1 VSELAAIATALIKGA
16 TLPCGPAMDDDT
28 ALAVLDGPEL
38 LVGWYDEW
46 VLPERDRVN
55 DLRVHALEA
64 LVDRFIGCGRPRE
77 ALRAARV
84 ATRVD
89 PYRESAHRATIRAFL
104 AEGNPASALR
114 HYERYRTFVRT
125 ELGIDRMTDEMVATI
140 GGLALAAPTP
150 RAS

>member
-1 VSELAAIATALIKGA
+1 LLI
-16 TLPCGPAMDDDT
+16 
-28 ALAVLDGPEL
+28 
-38 LVGWYDEW
+38 GWYDEW

-64 LVDRFIGCGRPRE
+64 LVDRFIDCGRARE

-89 PYRESAHRATIRAFL
+89 PYRDSAHRATIRAFL

-114 HYERYRTFVRT
+114 HYERYRAFVRT
-125 ELGIDRMTDEMVATI
+125 ELGIDRMTDEMMATI
-140 GGLALAAPTP
+140 GALTATTASTL